1 MNLFVLSGHGSESFA
16 AFFNGVILQKN
27 NAAVITTAVITTH
40 HESKLRFKLKLRYL
54 VICAVVTAAVIT
66 AALFFCNITPLKNA
80 AKDSLPCPDNTNK
93 FILFWVKY
101 HCFSMSNVHL

>member
-1 MNLFVLSGHGSESFA
+1 M
-16 AFFNGVILQKN
+16 
-27 NAAVITTAVITTH
+27 TAV
-40 HESKLRFKLKLRYL
+40 
-54 VICAVVTAAVIT
+54 VIT

-101 HCFSMSNVHL
+101 IHLGAGKHPSPPDISESYSPDLYLKVGFYLIKKYCSCPKLSQFKDRALL

>member
-1 MNLFVLSGHGSESFA
+1 M
-16 AFFNGVILQKN
+16 
-27 NAAVITTAVITTH
+27 TAV
-40 HESKLRFKLKLRYL
+40 
-54 VICAVVTAAVIT
+54 VIT

-101 HCFSMSNVHL
+101 ICIYISLLTSNFVYIGGGKQSQEMRDL